1 MQPHRVGGIGSG
13 RCGVTW
19 TYALTADG
27 GQTLQPSLRD
37 LQEVSMKTQTCL
49 PAQSRGDHGD
59 YMRAVHLLRAAASS
73 DVGQSDARRQWI
85 RAATRC

>member
-1 MQPHRVGGIGSG
+1 
-13 RCGVTW
+13 
-19 TYALTADG
+19 
-27 GQTLQPSLRD
+27 
-37 LQEVSMKTQTCL
+37 MKTQTCL